1 MEESD
6 VARETP
12 EPGVAPVNEAEYE
25 DPPSDDLDDV
35 ASYEDGDSLV
45 ICDRKNAKA
54 WIESDAATT
63 LEP

>member
-1 MEESD
+1 MEETD
-6 VARETP
+6 VARDVP
-12 EPGVAPVNEAEYE
+12 EAGVAPVDEAEHE
-25 DPPSDDLDDV
+25 ELPADDLDDV

-63 LEP
+63 LDP